1 MTLIWLEVDLYSN
14 PEEKTREGQGRKNYG
29 GCVQALFRF
38 GIVQREVCFC
48 FLVFFFSNLCIH
60 ACASVHTCA
69 YGYQGRSEVGI
80 IPFGA
85 GLTGVSYLMWDLK
98 PSSLI
103 E

>member
-48 FLVFFFSNLCIH
+48 FCFFFQIYVYMLVRPCTH
-60 ACASVHTCA
+60 VCMDTKGGQKWASFLL
-69 YGYQGRSEVGI
+69 E
-80 IPFGA
+80 
-85 GLTGVSYLMWDLK
+85 LDLQV
-98 PSSLI
+98 
-103 E
+103 